1 LARDPTDAE
10 AQRFLVAHRLSLSA
24 CLREL
29 GDLTGLEAVARAVG
43 KMDGAP
49 VVPLNAARNLLRC
62 AAAAAPARAAA
73 LRAEA
78 LDLLVEANRRNLRVD
93 LEDPLYRPLRDEPR
107 FKQIATRRAG
117 R

>member
-1 LARDPTDAE
+1 
-10 AQRFLVAHRLSLSA
+10 
-24 CLREL
+24 
-29 GDLTGLEAVARAVG
+29 
-43 KMDGAP
+43 
-49 VVPLNAARNLLRC
+49 LRC